1 MANRKI
7 IKIKRSTKY
16 SDRIIII
23 LDDKS
28 VFRIPEGVFVLNIL
42 HEGDEVTKKEI
53 ESYGKKM
60 RLQEARDSANRLL
73 GFRMRSIF
81 EMKRRLKEKDFDQE
95 EIDYTIQNLINK
107 NFLNDEEFG
116 RAFVKEKV
124 QNKKIGPRAL
134 KKEIFQHNL
143 PTELME
149 SLIQEVYDEYNPK
162 ALIEL
167 HLAKKRIKKKTLIN
181 KKDKKRLTDFL
192 IRKVFYWDSI
202 RDVYYDWELI

>member
-116 RAFVKEKV
+116 KAFVKEKV

-134 KKEIFQHNL
+134 KKEIYQHNL
-143 PTELME
+143 RTELTE

-162 ALIEL
+162 ELIES
-167 HLAKKRIKKKTLIN
+167 HLVKKRIKKKTLIN

-192 IRKVFYWDSI
+192 IRKGFYWDSI

>member
-28 VFRIPEGVFVLNIL
+28 VFRIPEDVFVLNIL

-53 ESYGKKM
+53 QSYGKKM

-116 RAFVKEKV
+116 KAFVKEKV

-192 IRKVFYWDSI
+192 IRKGFYWDSI

>member
-28 VFRIPEGVFVLNIL
+28 VFRIPEDVFVLNIL

-53 ESYGKKM
+53 QSYGKKM

-107 NFLNDEEFG
+107 NFLNDEDFG

-192 IRKVFYWDSI
+192 IRKGFYWDSI

>member
-1 MANRKI
+1 MANRRI

-28 VFRIPEGVFVLNIL
+28 VFRIPEDVFVLNIL

-53 ESYGKKM
+53 QSYGKKM

-107 NFLNDEEFG
+107 NFLNDEDFG

-134 KKEIFQHNL
+134 KKEIYQHNL

-192 IRKVFYWDSI
+192 IRKGFYWDSI

>member
-7 IKIKRSTKY
+7 IKIKRSARY

-28 VFRIPEGVFVLNIL
+28 VFRIPEDVFVLNIL
-42 HEGDEVTKKEI
+42 HEGDEVTTKEI
-53 ESYGKKM
+53 KSYGKKM

-73 GFRMRSIF
+73 GFRMRSVF

-95 EIDYTIQNLINK
+95 EIDHTIQNLINK

-124 QNKKIGPRAL
+124 RNKKIGPRAL
-134 KKEIFQHNL
+134 KKEIYQHNL
-143 PTELME
+143 ADELTE
-149 SLIQEVYDEYNPK
+149 SLIQEVYDEFNPK
-162 ALIEL
+162 ALIES
-167 HLAKKRIKKKTLIN
+167 HLTKKRIKRKTLIN

-192 IRKVFYWDSI
+192 IRKGFYWDSI
-202 RDVYYDWELI
+202 RDVYHDWELI

>member
-192 IRKVFYWDSI
+192 IRKGFYWDSI

>member
-116 RAFVKEKV
+116 KAFVKEKV

-192 IRKVFYWDSI
+192 IRKGFYWDSI

>member
-81 EMKRRLKEKDFDQE
+81 EMKRRLKEKDFDQQ

-134 KKEIFQHNL
+134 KKEIYQHNL

-192 IRKVFYWDSI
+192 IRKGFYWDSI

>member
-7 IKIKRSTKY
+7 IKIKRSIRY

-95 EIDYTIQNLINK
+95 EIDYIIQNLINK

-192 IRKVFYWDSI
+192 IRKGFYWDSI

>member
-1 MANRKI
+1 M
-7 IKIKRSTKY
+7 
-16 SDRIIII
+16 
-23 LDDKS
+23 
-28 VFRIPEGVFVLNIL
+28 

-134 KKEIFQHNL
+134 KKEIYQHNL

-192 IRKVFYWDSI
+192 IRKGFYWDSI

>member
-1 MANRKI
+1 MANRRI

-28 VFRIPEGVFVLNIL
+28 VFRIPEDVFVLNIL

-53 ESYGKKM
+53 QSYGKKM

-95 EIDYTIQNLINK
+95 EIDYIIQNLINK

-134 KKEIFQHNL
+134 KKEIYQHNL

-192 IRKVFYWDSI
+192 IRKGFYWDSI